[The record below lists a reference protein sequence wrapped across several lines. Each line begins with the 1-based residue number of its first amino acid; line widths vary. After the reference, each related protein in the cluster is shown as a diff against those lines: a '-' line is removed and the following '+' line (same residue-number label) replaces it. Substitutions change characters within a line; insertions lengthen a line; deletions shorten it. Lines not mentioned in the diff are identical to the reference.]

1 MGQSTLNQI
10 SESLLQ
16 YQVGPEGI
24 WCGMVVPDQIWT
36 HHLLSLLSQQRN
48 VGILEKIVHSLTQ
61 TNQRGAS
68 FQNRQELETQYQA
81 QADVIDQL
89 GNKVHNLISD
99 QKKTERNPTI
109 KTTLIKLERDFDRVQ
124 KQANLLQATV
134 QKIKE
139 QRAATKQEVSENT
152 ALEEYQKQMQVQ
164 MQEDVSQSVMKSDMV
179 LLFCLWQSSHH
190 WLLKYNFILSI
201 AMSHSPII
209 MQQLAYE
216 NKKSFL

>member
-1 MGQSTLNQI
+1 M
-10 SESLLQ
+10 
-16 YQVGPEGI
+16 
-24 WCGMVVPDQIWT
+24 
-36 HHLLSLLSQQRN
+36 
-48 VGILEKIVHSLTQ
+48 
-61 TNQRGAS
+61 
-68 FQNRQELETQYQA
+68 
-81 QADVIDQL
+81 
-89 GNKVHNLISD
+89 HNLISD

-179 LLFCLWQSSHH
+179 LLFCL
-190 WLLKYNFILSI
+190 
-201 AMSHSPII
+201 
-209 MQQLAYE
+209 
-216 NKKSFL
+216 